1 MGIPLPFANVRNR
14 RSLIFLENLLDAIV
28 TCIHHPKA
36 ARKTYLLSDGLD
48 TSTPELI
55 QKTASALGR
64 PVRLFPFSLNLLRL
78 LAKVT
83 GRSETLD
90 RLLNSFAVDSSRIS
104 TELDWIPRFTMTEGL
119 AETAKWYLQSVR

>member
-1 MGIPLPFANVRNR
+1 
-14 RSLIFLENLLDAIV
+14 
-28 TCIHHPKA
+28 
-36 ARKTYLLSDGLD
+36 LLSDGPYI
-48 TSTPELI
+48 STPELI

-83 GRSETLD
+83 GRSEALD
-90 RLLNSFAVDSSRIS
+90 RLLNSFSVDSSRIS

-119 AETAKWYLQSVR
+119 AETAKWYLQSVRL